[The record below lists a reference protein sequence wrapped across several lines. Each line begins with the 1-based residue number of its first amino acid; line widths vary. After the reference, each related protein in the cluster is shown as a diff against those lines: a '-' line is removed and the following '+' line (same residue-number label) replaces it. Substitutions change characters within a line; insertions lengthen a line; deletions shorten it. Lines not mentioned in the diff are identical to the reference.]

1 MARSLTN
8 NAIQQFDAEVK
19 QAYQG
24 TGKLRSSIRVKTGVV
39 GASHQ
44 FPTFGKGLATP
55 RLPQTDVIPM
65 NVQQNNV
72 VATLEDWNAPEYT
85 DIFDQQ
91 KVNYSERAELA
102 QTIAMAI
109 GRRQDQ
115 LIIDAW
121 GVATPT
127 AVIAKT
133 VGDGGDGG
141 EGMNMTK
148 LRRASKIF
156 NDNAV
161 PMGDRHI
168 AWSPTAAEQ
177 LLGSTAA
184 TSSDFNSVKALVNG
198 ELSSFV
204 GFQFHMIETRDEGGL
219 PISGNDRTLYA
230 YHGGNRGSTGI
241 AVGID
246 FRTTVDWIAEKT
258 SWLSNGLFS
267 AGSVVIDPRGLIDM
281 LIDESVEI
289 DTN

>member
-8 NAIQQFDAEVK
+8 NKVAEFDAMVK

-24 TGKLRSSIRVKTGVV
+24 TSKLRNTIRVKTGVV
-39 GASHQ
+39 GATHQ
-44 FPTFGKGLATP
+44 FPKFGKGLATP

-65 NVQQNNV
+65 NVQQTNV

-102 QTIAMAI
+102 MTIAMAI

-115 LIIDAW
+115 LIIDSWTAAIPF
-121 GVATPT
+121 ATIP
-127 AVIAKT
+127 KT
-133 VGDGGDGG
+133 VGATNA
-141 EGMNMTK
+141 MNMTK
-148 LRRASKIF
+148 LRRAARLL
-156 NDNAV
+156 NDSAV
-161 PMGDRHI
+161 PAGDRHI
-168 AWSPTAAEQ
+168 AWSPAASEQ
-177 LLGSTAA
+177 LLGSTPA

-198 ELSSFV
+198 DINSFV

-219 PISGNDRTLYA
+219 PLSGTDRTLYA
-230 YHGGNRGSTGI
+230 YHGGSRGSTGL

-267 AGSVVIDPRGLIDM
+267 AGAIVIDAVGQIDII
-281 LIDESVEI
+281 IDESIEV
-289 DTN
+289 NN

>member
-1 MARSLTN
+1 MARSLTTN
-8 NAIQQFDAEVK
+8 EVAQFDAEVK

-24 TGKLRSSIRVKTGVV
+24 TGELRGSIRVKTGVV
-39 GASHQ
+39 GATHQ

-65 NVQQNNV
+65 NVQQNHV
-72 VATLEDWNAPEYT
+72 IATLEDWNAPEYT

-91 KVNYSERAELA
+91 KVNYSERSELA
-102 QTIAMAI
+102 TTIAMAI

-121 GVATPT
+121 
-127 AVIAKT
+127 IALSLT
-133 VGDGGDGG
+133 SSDFTGAALSSANISTLARF
-141 EGMNMTK
+141 M
-148 LRRASKIF
+148 

-161 PMGDRHI
+161 PSMDRHI
-168 AWSPTAAEQ
+168 AWSPAAQEQ
-177 LLGSTAA
+177 LLGSTQA
-184 TSSDFNSVKALVNG
+184 TSSDFNTVKALVRG
-198 ELSSFV
+198 EINTFQ

-219 PISGNDRTLYA
+219 PLATADRTCFA
-230 YHGGNRGSTGI
+230 YHGGSRGSTGL

-267 AGSVVIDPRGLIDM
+267 AGAVGIDPEGVFAFD
-281 LIDESVEI
+281 IDE
-289 DTN
+289 TN

>member
-8 NAIQQFDAEVK
+8 NKVEEFDALVK

-39 GASHQ
+39 GASVQ
-44 FPTFGKGLATP
+44 FPKFGKGLATP

-65 NVQQNNV
+65 NVQQSNV

-102 QTIAMAI
+102 TTIAMAI

-115 LIIDAW
+115 LIIDSW
-121 GVATPT
+121 T
-127 AVIAKT
+127 AISFAAAQQVPKT
-133 VGDGGDGG
+133 VGTNAAMD
-141 EGMNMTK
+141 MTK
-148 LRRASKIF
+148 LRRTAKLM
-156 NDNAV
+156 NDVAV
-161 PMGDRHI
+161 PAGDRHI
-168 AWSPTAAEQ
+168 AWSPTASEQ
-177 LLGSTAA
+177 LLGSTPA

-198 ELSSFV
+198 DISSFM
-204 GFQFHMIETRDEGGL
+204 GFQFHMIETREEGGL
-219 PISGNDRTLYA
+219 PLSTNDRTLYA
-230 YHGGNRGSTGI
+230 YHGGMRGSTGL

-267 AGSVVIDPRGLIDM
+267 AGAVAIDTEGVIQII
-281 LIDESVEI
+281 IDESVVI
-289 DTN
+289 NS